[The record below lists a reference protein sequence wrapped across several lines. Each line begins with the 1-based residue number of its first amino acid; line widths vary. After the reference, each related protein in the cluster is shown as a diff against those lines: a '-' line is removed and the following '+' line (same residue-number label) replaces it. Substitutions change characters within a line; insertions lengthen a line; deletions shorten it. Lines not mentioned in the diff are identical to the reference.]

1 MRFDEWLGQENKK
14 YAKLQKK
21 YSQRVSNARKQ
32 DKLRSQ
38 TSKANGEKTYMSLVK
53 ESKKITMLFAEIK
66 KNYLMIEKL

>member
-32 DKLRSQ
+32 DKLWSQ
-38 TSKANGEKTYMSLVK
+38 TSKANSEKTFMSLVK

-66 KNYLMIEKL
+66 KKTI